1 MTAAPDAPGSAAAQ
15 GRSNLRLVVLMGA
28 LAAMGPLAIDMYLP
42 GMPAMGVTLHASVA
56 ETEATVSAF
65 LAGMAIGQLIY
76 GPASDRLGR
85 RGPLLVGVALY
96 TLAGI
101 ACAAASS
108 PHLLIGARFLQAIG
122 ASAGGVVGRAVV
134 RDRFDHTQTARM
146 LSMLSLVVGLAPI
159 LAPLLGGLCLTLGGW
174 RLNFWAMAA
183 FGVAIGVTAYAVME
197 DTLAPAARSHARS
210 ENPALAYLALLRQ
223 RRLAGYLLAGGLN
236 GATLFTYIS
245 AAPALL
251 IRTYHIPA
259 AEFGWVFGVN
269 ACGLVA
275 GGQVNRLMLRRR
287 TPDQVLAKA
296 GFVAVGF
303 GALLCLAAYTGIGGA
318 LSVLPLLFCVI
329 TIYPFMQGNTMAG
342 ALSVDA
348 LRAGSTSA
356 LAGFAS
362 FGVGAVVSG
371 ATAIF
376 ADGTA
381 RPMATAMLAA
391 LTASSLSLRFL
402 ALRRTA

>member
-1 MTAAPDAPGSAAAQ
+1 MDSAAPGGDGKAAGA
-15 GRSNLRLVVLMGA
+15 SSRLVILMGA

-42 GMPAMGVTLHASVA
+42 GMPVMGVALHATVS

-65 LAGMAIGQLIY
+65 LAGMAIGQLLY

-85 RGPLLVGVALY
+85 RGPLLVGVVLY
-96 TLAGI
+96 TLASV
-101 ACAAASS
+101 ACALALS

-134 RDRFDHTQTARM
+134 RDRFGHTQTARM

-159 LAPLLGGLCLTLGGW
+159 LAPIVGGFCLVLGGW
-174 RLNFWAMAA
+174 RANFWAMAG
-183 FGVAIGVTAYAVME
+183 FGVAVGITAYAVME
-197 DTLAPAARSHARS
+197 ETLSPAARRHARS
-210 ENPALAYLALLRQ
+210 EHPLMAYLALVRQ

-259 AEFGWVFGVN
+259 AQFGWVFGVN

-275 GGQVNRLMLRRR
+275 GGQINRLMLRRR
-287 TPDQVLAKA
+287 TPDEVLGRA

-303 GALLCLAAYTGIGGA
+303 GLLLCLAAYSGVGGP

-329 TIYPFMQGNTMAG
+329 TVYPFMQGNTMAG
-342 ALSVDA
+342 ALNVDPA
-348 LRAGSTSA
+348 RAGSTSA

-362 FGVGAVVSG
+362 FGVGALVSG
-371 ATAIF
+371 ATAMF

-391 LTASSLSLRFL
+391 LTASSLSLRYL
-402 ALRRTA
+402 AIGSERRL